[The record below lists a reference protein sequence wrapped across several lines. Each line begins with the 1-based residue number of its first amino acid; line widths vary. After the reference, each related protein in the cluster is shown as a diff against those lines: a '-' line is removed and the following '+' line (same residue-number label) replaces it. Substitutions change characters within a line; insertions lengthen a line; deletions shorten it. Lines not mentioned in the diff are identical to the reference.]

1 VLSLAQFVIAHILAS
16 IYGIAFILVGISHF
30 RNPQIFVE
38 IVPPF
43 LPFALFLVYLTGV
56 MEIAGGIGIIY
67 PGSRVITGRLLVLFL
82 IAVFPANLYMWF
94 ADVPFNGTLLTT
106 HQHMLRAGIQVVLII
121 VALYLSGDLA
131 RVSQSR

>member
-1 VLSLAQFVIAHILAS
+1 MIDHIIAS
-16 IYGIAFILVGISHF
+16 IYGFAFILVGISHF

-43 LPFALFLVYLTGV
+43 LPFALFLVYVTGA

-67 PGSRVITGRLLVLFL
+67 PGSREITGRLLVIFL
-82 IAVFPANLYMWF
+82 IMVFPANLYMWI
-94 ADVPFNGTLLTT
+94 ADVPFDGTLLTT

>member
-1 VLSLAQFVIAHILAS
+1 MIDHIIAS

-67 PGSRVITGRLLVLFL
+67 PGSRLIAGRLLVLFL
-82 IAVFPANLYMWF
+82 LAVFPANLYMWF

>member
-1 VLSLAQFVIAHILAS
+1 MIDHIIAS

-43 LPFALFLVYLTGV
+43 LPFALFLVYVTGA

-82 IAVFPANLYMWF
+82 LAVFPANLYMWI
-94 ADVPFNGTLLTT
+94 ADVPFDGTLLTT
-106 HQHMLRAGIQVVLII
+106 QQHMLRAGIQVVLII

-131 RVSQSR
+131 KVSKLR

>member
-1 VLSLAQFVIAHILAS
+1 MIDNIIAS
-16 IYGIAFILVGISHF
+16 VYGIAFILVGISHF

-43 LPFALFLVYLTGV
+43 LPFALFLVYVTGA
-56 MEIAGGIGIIY
+56 MEIAGGVGIIY

-82 IAVFPANLYMWF
+82 LAVFPANLYMWI

-106 HQHMLRAGIQVVLII
+106 QQHMLRAGIQVVLII

-131 RVSQSR
+131 KVSQSR